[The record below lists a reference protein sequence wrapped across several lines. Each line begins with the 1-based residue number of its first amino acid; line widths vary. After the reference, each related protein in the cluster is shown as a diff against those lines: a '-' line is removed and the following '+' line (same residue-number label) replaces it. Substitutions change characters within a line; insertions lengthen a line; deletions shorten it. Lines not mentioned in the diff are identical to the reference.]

1 MLQWYANIPEE
12 TTWFERRQTG
22 EWTGFSVFLFVGRF
36 LAPFLALIS
45 RVPKRRRGVLAGAS
59 VWILFMHWTDLYYLV
74 MPHASP
80 GRVPW
85 HLVDLAAFVG
95 IGGLF
100 VAALIHRIGEKSL
113 IPRRDPRL
121 AESLAFENF

>member
-1 MLQWYANIPEE
+1 
-12 TTWFERRQTG
+12 
-22 EWTGFSVFLFVGRF
+22 
-36 LAPFLALIS
+36 
-45 RVPKRRRGVLAGAS
+45 
-59 VWILFMHWTDLYYLV
+59 

-85 HLVDLAAFVG
+85 NLADATAFVG

-100 VAALIHRIGEKSL
+100 VATLARRLGQHAL